1 MKNKNKIPSFPDQQ
15 HHQELEKYIRKM
27 CVKKNVCKAQEWGGM
42 YQTYKH
48 INLNKIR
55 RSNKRVAEDK
65 ESLERNINDS

>member
-1 MKNKNKIPSFPDQQ
+1 MKNKNKIPSVRRSTASSG
-15 HHQELEKYIRKM
+15 IRKIYL
-27 CVKKNVCKAQEWGGM
+27 KNVCKAQEWGGM

>member
-1 MKNKNKIPSFPDQQ
+1 
-15 HHQELEKYIRKM
+15 M
-27 CVKKNVCKAQEWGGM
+27 CVKRKNGAECIRRIN
-42 YQTYKH
+42 

>member
-1 MKNKNKIPSFPDQQ
+1 
-15 HHQELEKYIRKM
+15 M
-27 CVKKNVCKAQEWGGM
+27 CVKKNVKRKNGAECIRR
-42 YQTYKH
+42 

>member
-1 MKNKNKIPSFPDQQ
+1 MKNKNKIPSFRRSTASSG
-15 HHQELEKYIRKM
+15 IRKM